1 MINGNRIYACPIGIY
16 ISDEPGYTTTS
27 TVPNR
32 ITISNNSFDLCTTY
46 SIQMTNSAY
55 ISITGN
61 RFEGPT
67 GSNTVKH
74 IVATDV
80 QQVVI
85 GGNIFNGAAYGIY
98 VDNPEIGVQNVTV
111 QGNTFSSQYAGAIR
125 FFQDGVYGL
134 ALAGCQASGNVISN
148 DTTAGNGYVGINLN
162 WPTMAQG
169 NTISLTNNAGAISGV
184 VGILLVSAANMG
196 GGGSYAIGN
205 VVRGTAQYGIQTYGG
220 SAGSVISGNLT
231 TATTPLSIGG
241 GTVTTPATF
250 GTPTIAG
257 RSITVVPVVSGGAGY
272 SGTPYIGA
280 IGGGGSGFT
289 LTPVMSGGAIAS
301 VTVTSGGTGFSSP
314 PTIYASGNFVANNQ
328 TVL

>member
-1 MINGNRIYACPIGIY
+1 MSEIGFIACPNGILIQANAY
-16 ISDEPGYTTTS
+16 NATS
-27 TVPNR
+27 LPNR
-32 ITISNNSFDLCTTY
+32 ITIASNSFDLCTTN
-46 SIQMTNSAY
+46 SIQVQYATNVN
-55 ISITGN
+55 ITGN
-61 RFEGPT
+61 RFEGAT
-67 GSNTVKH
+67 GTGGMPVHVYVLDS
-74 IVATDV
+74 AE
-80 QQVVI
+80 VVVS
-85 GGNIFNGAAYGIY
+85 GNQFNGGG
-98 VDNPEIGVQNVTV
+98 IGVQAVSAHAMTHDVNVTANV
-111 QGNTFSSQYAGAIR
+111 FSSQYNSAID
-125 FFQDGVYGL
+125 FYT
-134 ALAGCQASGNVISN
+134 SGMPNCAANSNVISN
-148 DTTAGNGYVGINLN
+148 DTTANNGYSAINIEWPNLANGNMLTLN
-162 WPTMAQG
+162 
-169 NTISLTNNAGAISGV
+169 NNGGAITSL
-184 VGILLVSAANMG
+184 VGILLGSSASTG

-257 RSITVVPVVSGGAGY
+257 RAITVVPVVSGGAGY

>member
-1 MINGNRIYACPIGIY
+1 MGGIGWSDWIVDATCSDCYISGCLNGFGSIDVSDNSDITLTGNTIRSCGQSGIYMLQAYNSQAAGRIVINGNRIYACPIGIY

-148 DTTAGNGYVGINLN
+148 DATAGNGYVGINLN
-162 WPTMAQG
+162 WPTMAK
-169 NTISLTNNAGAISGV
+169 
-184 VGILLVSAANMG
+184 
-196 GGGSYAIGN
+196 
-205 VVRGTAQYGIQTYGG
+205 
-220 SAGSVISGNLT
+220 
-231 TATTPLSIGG
+231 AT
-241 GTVTTPATF
+241 
-250 GTPTIAG
+250 
-257 RSITVVPVVSGGAGY
+257 RSH
-272 SGTPYIGA
+272 
-280 IGGGGSGFT
+280 
-289 LTPVMSGGAIAS
+289 
-301 VTVTSGGTGFSSP
+301 
-314 PTIYASGNFVANNQ
+314 
-328 TVL
+328 